1 MDKSDAI
8 AAAKALA
15 IKTNAVAAYA
25 CRYET
30 TGWTFLP
37 NKPMSHRPLEV
48 LEVLHS
54 GAIQLA

>member
-15 IKTNAVAAYA
+15 IKSNSVAAYA

-30 TGWTFLP
+30 TGWTFFQ
-37 NKPMSHRPLEV
+37 NKPISHRPLEV
-48 LEVLHS
+48 LEVLHN
-54 GAIQLA
+54 GTVQLA